1 VLSDDDGDE
10 VSVRSARGLAAHKFP
25 AASGCRPC
33 AISLQALLAGL
44 HQAPHPL
51 WRLCC
56 PPAAALRMLAQE
68 RPGAP
73 SWSAV
78 CALDST
84 KPDPQTDTPVHLLQV
99 WWGAS
104 VLEPREADGTWRIQY
119 DEREGFDAEDAHVDF
134 LTKCAPWA
142 LVMLLVESACQLM
155 PLYQLDTAAQWAL
168 QEILLMCDIGK
179 PAQCL
184 GTRLILLCRGRPC

>member
-51 WRLCC
+51 RRLCC
-56 PPAAALRMLAQE
+56 PARLPRCINFGQE

-73 SWSAV
+73 SWCAV

-104 VLEPREADGTWRIQY
+104 VLDPREADGTWRIQY

-134 LTKCAPWA
+134 LTKSAPWA
-142 LVMLLVESACQLM
+142 LVMHLAESACQLM

-168 QEILLMCDIGK
+168 QEI
-179 PAQCL
+179 
-184 GTRLILLCRGRPC
+184 